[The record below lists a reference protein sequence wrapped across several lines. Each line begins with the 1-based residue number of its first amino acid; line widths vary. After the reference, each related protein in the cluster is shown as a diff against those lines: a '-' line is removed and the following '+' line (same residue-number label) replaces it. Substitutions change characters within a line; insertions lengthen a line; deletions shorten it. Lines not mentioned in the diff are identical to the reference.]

1 MSRRQPPKQQLEDV
15 LQDPNASWQ
24 EIRKAM
30 KSSSGGAGCTNAAVM
45 RALSTRG
52 INCDKDTK
60 EGDDKLIA
68 TTKNKDE
75 LKDVAKDGVIEEKD
89 DKVIPLKDR
98 AAALSA
104 RLDTVTPIRRGSTIS
119 ENSISENS
127 ISENKRSSTPGTPG
141 SDSNNNTDEK
151 QGDNEKQVDI
161 TNSQNR
167 RPSRRGMM
175 RRRGSSG
182 MRGSRTGSFRLS
194 RQSSSKRS
202 LVRQSSLK
210 RSDSSKK
217 SDSGGGEWSPAQMS
231 IKSSVNMM
239 DFGFDQTT
247 LLENM
252 DTLSETHSLGE
263 DEMGKQLRRSVL
275 SQESDSSFSGSGYL
289 GWANGSDSDASAGLF
304 SSGILHSSLS
314 HLVDSSGFLDWDPS
328 NLNLSPTESIS
339 KDEIKQ
345 RCEPISAPPLTP
357 DKEESGSLSTKKE
370 ARVMGRLASDLSRH
384 IGFAM
389 SGEDCLTTMLEDSTR
404 SSTDAEKGEDREWN
418 IEDYEN
424 PQDNAVK
431 SKPLRGTLFG
441 GRLKRLSSV
450 SSNINGRKK
459 DEEIQMNDI
468 KDALFKQV
476 ARDQPNTNCK
486 PSKPLRRRRS
496 TIDNIT
502 GALPTFL
509 VGGETRTADTTTTE
523 QKPCTQLGEADNRGA
538 IWIKGGQDIRKL
550 YEEQKEVK
558 EENEEPKK
566 GVGRF
571 LRRITIEDDDDESK
585 KKRGFLRRATFSD

>member
-1 MSRRQPPKQQLEDV
+1 MSRRQPKQQLEDV

-52 INCDKDTK
+52 INCDDKDIK
-60 EGDDKLIA
+60 EGNNKLIA
-68 TTKNKDE
+68 TAKNKDE
-75 LKDVAKDGVIEEKD
+75 LKDVANDGVVEND
-89 DKVIPLKDR
+89 DKVILLKDR
-98 AAALSA
+98 AAMLSA

-127 ISENKRSSTPGTPG
+127 ISENKRSSTENSTSENSISGEKRSSTPGTPG
-141 SDSNNNTDEK
+141 SNNNDEK
-151 QGDNEKQVDI
+151 QLDI

-167 RPSRRGMM
+167 RPSRRSGMM
-175 RRRGSSG
+175 RRRGSG
-182 MRGSRTGSFRLS
+182 MRGSRTGSFHLS

-202 LVRQSSLK
+202 LIRQSSLK
-210 RSDSSKK
+210 KSDSSKK

-231 IKSSVNMM
+231 IKSSINMM
-239 DFGFDQTT
+239 DFGFDQI
-247 LLENM
+247 LDNM

-263 DEMGKQLRRSVL
+263 DEMGKQLRRSSVL
-275 SQESDSSFSGSGYL
+275 SEESDSSFSGSGYL
-289 GWANGSDSDASAGLF
+289 GWANGSDSDVSGGLC
-304 SSGILHSSLS
+304 SLS

-328 NLNLSPTESIS
+328 KLNLTPTESIS

-345 RCEPISAPPLTP
+345 RCEPISAPPLIP

-404 SSTDAEKGEDREWN
+404 SSTDAEKEEDREWN

-450 SSNINGRKK
+450 SSNINGGKK

-486 PSKPLRRRRS
+486 PSKPPRRRRS

-509 VGGETRTADTTTTE
+509 VGGETKAADNSTTE

-538 IWIKGGQDIRKL
+538 IWIKGGQDIRKM
-550 YEEQKEVK
+550 YEEQK

-571 LRRITIEDDDDESK
+571 LRRITIEEDDDEGK
-585 KKRGFLRRATFSD
+585 KKRGFLRRATVSD